1 LQFNSQIEKNNNKI
15 KENKKNKDQKKKK
28 TIHQQLGLKDELKT
42 IIFFIKRSR
51 KEIMNKKI
59 IVFLIY
65 I

>member
-1 LQFNSQIEKNNNKI
+1 M
-15 KENKKNKDQKKKK
+15 KENKKNKDQNKKK